1 MPPPA
6 PARNRHRAALGRA
19 SLVAGQAAHY
29 FARMA
34 RSRSRDHLIETIGT
48 SPIPM
53 VASNPLQPDN
63 PLEIVN
69 AAFCELTGY
78 AEREI
83 VGQNCRFLTGEG
95 TEPWLTEQIRLA
107 VSNRASTLVDI
118 LNYRADGTPFRNGVL
133 VAPLFDGE
141 GEVQWFL
148 GSQVELAADPG
159 KGLAVRSMAAFQ
171 AIERLPPR
179 QRQVL
184 ELMARGLLNKQ
195 IAWQLKIS
203 EKTVKMHRGL
213 LLEKLGVATSA
224 EAIRLAVEAGI

>member
-1 MPPPA
+1 
-6 PARNRHRAALGRA
+6 
-19 SLVAGQAAHY
+19 
-29 FARMA
+29 MA
-34 RSRSRDHLIETIGT
+34 RSRSRDHLIETIAA

-78 AEREI
+78 PEREI

-95 TEPWLTEQIRLA
+95 TEPWLTEQIRQA
-107 VSNRASTLVDI
+107 VRARASTLVDI

-133 VAPLFDGE
+133 VAPLFDDE

-148 GSQVELAADPG
+148 GSQIELGGDAG
-159 KGLAVRSMAAFQ
+159 QGLPVRSMAAFT
-171 AIERLPPR
+171 AIGQLPPR
-179 QRQVL
+179 QREVL
-184 ELMARGLLNKQ
+184 QLMARGLLNKQ

-213 LLEKLGVATSA
+213 LLQRLGVATSA
-224 EAIRLAVEAGI
+224 EAIRLAAEAGL